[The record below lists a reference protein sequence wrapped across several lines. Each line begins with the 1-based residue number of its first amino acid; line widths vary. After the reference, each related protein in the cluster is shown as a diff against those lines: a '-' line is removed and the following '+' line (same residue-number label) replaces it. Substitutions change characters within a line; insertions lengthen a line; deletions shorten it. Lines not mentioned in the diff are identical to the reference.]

1 MDIIDTET
9 FPVMVDS
16 VGCKDGRPTA
26 YYGAIQKRLQKPE
39 AARELTV
46 EQLAEA
52 VESGRSFL
60 PALCEGGTSNENWR
74 RARLFVLDVDNDPKH
89 LARIGRPALWPRD
102 AIARCEEA
110 GVPPVMYYFTWSTT
124 PEQPRY
130 RLAFLLAD
138 AVDDF
143 DTAHKVIA
151 GLSALVPERDK
162 GSATPVHLYVAGG
175 GVVETMEPVSL
186 PTVEQVIA
194 LAPTA
199 VGARGDAIA
208 ASRPKPTGGKFELPE
223 TVGEGLRNDTMMRYG
238 CSLAGKGVQ
247 EPRRNALM
255 DEANAERFDPPL
267 EQRELDAIKR
277 SVTERYASKTP
288 TEAHIEAVLRKGG
301 AQWSPVDDLHL
312 SELFAKCFKPILRY
326 VPEDKRFYAYNGAYW
341 EDDGDGI
348 RAHEMLKRF
357 VPAMQSVVD
366 DIEEDNV
373 REAKQKAVGKYL
385 SHNKRCAVLAD
396 SKGLLTARKDEFDRD
411 LWLLNVENG
420 TLDLSTMELRR
431 HDPADMVTKLAPV
444 EFDPDARCAKW
455 ESFVESVFP
464 GDLDTLLYA
473 RKFFGMCLAGD
484 TSNELVHFAGYATR
498 SGKGTM
504 INSITAMLGVGYSGY
519 ACHVK
524 PETLMASSRTG
535 AAASEDVAVMRG
547 ARLVATSEPSQGARL
562 DESFVKQVSGG
573 DPITARK
580 LYGSVFT
587 FPPTFNVI
595 VSANS
600 APRIAD
606 MSLFESGRVRVIPFD
621 RHFDEGERDTSLKA
635 AFATP
640 EARSAILN
648 WCLSGLVDYRA
659 SGLTPSAAI
668 TARTGEYR
676 DDSDKFGQFM
686 DDVLEPL
693 EGSRERARDVYGEF
707 TEWCGEFGFKPES
720 YGSFKE
726 RIRCRVVWHNQARV
740 NGKSAR
746 GVIEGYRIRRDWRA
760 NS

>member
-1 MDIIDTET
+1 MGIIDTEA

-16 VGCKDGRPTA
+16 VCYKDGKPTA

-39 AARELTV
+39 AAHELTV

-60 PALCEGGTSNENWR
+60 PALCEGGTSDGNWR
-74 RARLFVLDVDNDPKH
+74 SARLFVLDVDNDPAH
-89 LARIGRPALWPRD
+89 LARVGRPALWPRD

-143 DTAHKVIA
+143 DTARKVIA

-186 PTVEQVIA
+186 PTVEQVVA
-194 LAPTA
+194 LAPEEAETTASFVAKA
-199 VGARGDAIA
+199 VG
-208 ASRPKPTGGKFELPE
+208 GGFELPE
-223 TVGEGLRNDTMMRYG
+223 TVGEGSRNDTMMRYG
-238 CSLAGKGVQ
+238 CSLAGEGVQ

-255 DEANAERFDPPL
+255 DEANAERFVPPL
-267 EQRELDAIKR
+267 PQAELDRIKR
-277 SVTERYASKTP
+277 NVSERYAPKTHM
-288 TEAHIEAVLRKGG
+288 EARVEAMLRKEG
-301 AQWSPVDDLHL
+301 ARWSRVSDQHL
-312 SELFAKCFKPILRY
+312 SSLFAKCFGSILRY
-326 VPEDKRFYAYNGAYW
+326 VPEDKRFYAYNGAFW

-348 RAHEMLKRF
+348 RAHEMAKLF
-357 VPAMQSVVD
+357 VSSMRNVAD
-366 DIEEDNV
+366 DIEDSKK
-373 REAKQKAVGKYL
+373 RGQKKEAIDKYL
-385 SHNKRCAVLAD
+385 SHNKRCAIIAD
-396 SKGLLTARKDEFDRD
+396 SKGLLTSRKEEFDRD
-411 LWLLNVENG
+411 LSLLNVKNG
-420 TLDLSTMELRR
+420 TLDLSTMELRP

-444 EFDPDARCAKW
+444 EFDPKARCSKW
-455 ESFVESVFP
+455 DSFVESVFP

-524 PETLMASSRTG
+524 PETLMARGRTG
-535 AAASEDVAVMRG
+535 NAPSEDVAAMRG
-547 ARLVATSEPSQGARL
+547 ARLVATSEPSQGDRL

-573 DPITARK
+573 DPITARRN
-580 LYGSVFT
+580 YGGVFT
-587 FPPTFNVI
+587 FRPTFNVI

-635 AFATP
+635 TFATP
-640 EARSAILN
+640 EAQSAILN

-659 SGLTPSAAI
+659 SGLAPSAAI

-693 EGSRERARDVYGEF
+693 EESRERARDVYGEF

>member
-1 MDIIDTET
+1 MSIIDTET
-9 FPVMVDS
+9 FPVLVDS
-16 VGCKDGRPTA
+16 VGYKDGKPTTH
-26 YYGAIQKRLQKPE
+26 YGAIQKRLQKPE

-60 PALCEGGTSNENWR
+60 PALCEGGTSNENWKC
-74 RARLFVLDVDNDPKH
+74 ARLFVLDVDNDPKH
-89 LARIGRPALWPRD
+89 LASIGRSMLTAQE
-102 AIARCEEA
+102 AIARCEA
-110 GVPPVMYYFTWSTT
+110 KGVAPVMYYFTWSST
-124 PEQPRY
+124 PAQLRY
-130 RLAFLLAD
+130 RLVFLLAEV
-138 AVDDF
+138 VDDF
-143 DTAHKVIA
+143 DTARKVLA
-151 GLSALVPERDK
+151 GLSTLVPECDK
-162 GSATPVHLYVAGG
+162 GSVTPVHLYVAGG
-175 GVVETMEPVSL
+175 AVFTMEPDSL
-186 PTVEQVIA
+186 PTIEQVIA
-194 LAPTA
+194 LAPMGVEAGGDVIA
-199 VGARGDAIA
+199 V
-208 ASRPKPTGGKFELPE
+208 SRLKPVGVKFELPE
-223 TVGEGLRNDTMMRYG
+223 TVGEGSRNDTMMRYG

-255 DEANAERFDPPL
+255 DEANAERFNPPL

-357 VPAMQSVVD
+357 VPAMKNVVD

-411 LWLLNVENG
+411 LSLLNVENG
-420 TLDLSTMELRR
+420 TLDLSTMELRP

-444 EFDPDARCAKW
+444 EFDTEARCAKW
-455 ESFVESVFP
+455 DSFVESVFP
-464 GDLDTLLYA
+464 GDLDTLLYT

-504 INSITAMLGVGYSGY
+504 INSIAAMLGVGYSGY

-621 RHFDEGERDTSLKA
+621 RHFEEDERDTSLKA
-635 AFATP
+635 TFATP

-648 WCLSGLVDYRA
+648 WCLGGLVDYRA
-659 SGLTPSAAI
+659 SGLAPSAAI
-668 TARTGEYR
+668 AARTGEYR

-693 EGSRERARDVYGEF
+693 EGSRERARDVYDEF
-707 TEWCGEFGFKPES
+707 KEWCGECGFKPES
-720 YGSFKE
+720 FGSFKD
-726 RIRCRVVWHNQARV
+726 RIRPRVIWHEQARV
-740 NGKSAR
+740 NGKSR
-746 GVIEGYRIRRDWRA
+746 RSVIEGYRIRRDWRA

>member
-1 MDIIDTET
+1 MSIIDTET
-9 FPVMVDS
+9 FPVLVDS
-16 VGCKDGRPTA
+16 VGYKDGKPTA

-60 PALCEGGTSNENWR
+60 PALCEGGTSNENWK
-74 RARLFVLDVDNDPKH
+74 RARLFVLDVDNDPAH
-89 LARIGRPALWPRD
+89 LARIGRTVLWPKD

-110 GVPPVMYYFTWSTT
+110 GVPPVMYYFTWTTT

-138 AVDDF
+138 TVDDF

-151 GLSALVPERDK
+151 GLSALVPERDG

-175 GVVETMEPVSL
+175 GVVETIERETL

-194 LAPTA
+194 IALTEAEVEKPTA
-199 VGARGDAIA
+199 SAK
-208 ASRPKPTGGKFELPE
+208 SSGGGFKLPE
-223 TVGEGLRNDTMMRYG
+223 KVSEGERNSMMMRYG

-277 SVTERYASKTP
+277 SVTERYARKTRS
-288 TEAHIEAVLRKGG
+288 EAHVEAVLRNEG
-301 AQWSPVDDLHL
+301 ARWSRVSDQHL

-348 RAHEMLKRF
+348 RAHEFAKLF
-357 VPAMQSVVD
+357 VSCMRNVAD
-366 DIEEDNV
+366 DIEDAKA
-373 REAKQKAVGKYL
+373 RGAKKEAIDKYL

-411 LWLLNVENG
+411 LSLLNVKNG
-420 TLDLSTMELRR
+420 TLDLSTMELRP

-444 EFDPDARCAKW
+444 EFDTEARCAKW
-455 ESFVESVFP
+455 DSFVESVFP

-524 PETLMASSRTG
+524 PETLMARGRTG
-535 AAASEDVAVMRG
+535 NAPSEDVAAMRG
-547 ARLVATSEPSQGARL
+547 ARLVATSEPSQGDRL

-573 DPITARK
+573 DPITARRN
-580 LYGSVFT
+580 YGGVFT
-587 FPPTFNVI
+587 FRPTFNVI

-635 AFATP
+635 TFATP
-640 EARSAILN
+640 EAQSAILN
-648 WCLSGLVDYRA
+648 WCLDGLVDYRA
-659 SGLTPSAAI
+659 SGLAPSAAI
-668 TARTGEYR
+668 VARTGEYR
-676 DDSDKFGQFM
+676 DDSDKFGQFV

-693 EGSRERARDVYGEF
+693 DGSRERARDVYGEF

-726 RIRCRVVWHNQARV
+726 RIRVRVVWHNQARV